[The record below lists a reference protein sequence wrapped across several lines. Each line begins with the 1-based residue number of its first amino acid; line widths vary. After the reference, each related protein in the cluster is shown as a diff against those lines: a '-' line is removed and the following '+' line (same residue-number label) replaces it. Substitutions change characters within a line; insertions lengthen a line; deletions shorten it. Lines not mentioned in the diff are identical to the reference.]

1 MFTINL
7 WYTELETRKTMEK
20 PVNKRD
26 ILDLQIADLS
36 FHGKGIAKLDTYT
49 IFVDDGIPGQIVKAK
64 IKRAKKSYAEAYIL
78 EIVER
83 SDFEI
88 DPPCNYHDHCGG
100 CKHQNI
106 PYDIQLKFFH
116 QQITD
121 LYKRLGG
128 FEDVVVNEVMGAKDI
143 YNYRNKMEFSFSPH
157 RWMTG
162 KFEEDK
168 PKDFALGLRAPGNYW
183 KSIDINECL
192 IAPKESKMIMHLVRD
207 FAYKNN
213 LSLYD
218 QHEHVGLLR
227 HLMIRKGVNTDQLM
241 VNIVTSKNKPEIF
254 QPLAEQIVEEF
265 PNITSIMHT
274 VATNKSGTTIPEVQN
289 VLHGRDFIEDKLGDL
304 TYRISAA
311 SFFQTNT
318 EMAKV
323 LYNEIRKTANIQK
336 DENVWDLYCGTGSIG
351 LFVAPD
357 AKTVTG
363 IEIIKDA
370 VHDAVNNAKNN
381 NINNVEFLHGNLD
394 NLFEKQPKL
403 ATQLPKPDVLIV
415 DPPRSGL
422 HPKLVNQ
429 IIDLNPHRII
439 YVSCNP
445 ATQVRDLKL
454 LNENAGYKIDSVQP
468 VDMFP
473 HTPHIE
479 VVTGL
484 SK

>member
-1 MFTINL
+1 
-7 WYTELETRKTMEK
+7 MEER
-20 PVNKRD
+20 PVKKQD

-36 FHGKGIAKLDTYT
+36 FHGKGIAKLDSYT
-49 IFVDDGIPGQIVKAK
+49 IFVDDGIPGQKVKAK

-78 EIVER
+78 EILEK

-121 LYKRLGG
+121 LYHRLGG
-128 FEDVVVNEVMGAKDI
+128 FSNLEINEVIGADDI
-143 YNYRNKMEFSFSPH
+143 YNYRNKMEFSFSPQ
-157 RWMTG
+157 RWWIDNID
-162 KFEEDK
+162 EDK
-168 PKDFALGLRAPGNYW
+168 PKDFALGLRAAGNFW
-183 KSIDINECL
+183 KSIDLNSCK
-192 IAPKESKMIMHLVRD
+192 IAPVESDKIMGMVRKY
-207 FAYKNN
+207 ALENN
-213 LSLYD
+213 LSPYD
-218 QHEHVGLLR
+218 QREHVGLLR
-227 HLMIRKGVNTDQLM
+227 HLMIRKGFNTDQLM
-241 VNIVTSKNKPEIF
+241 VNFVTSKNKPELF
-254 QPLAEQIVEEF
+254 EPLAKQIVAEF

-289 VLHGRDFIEDKLGDL
+289 VLHGRGFIEDKLGDL
-304 TYRISAA
+304 TYKISAA

-318 EMAKV
+318 KMAEK
-323 LYNEIRKTANIQK
+323 LYSEIRKTANIQK

-351 LFVAPD
+351 LYVAPD

-381 NINNVEFLHGNLD
+381 NITNVEFLHGNLD

-403 ATQLPKPDVLIV
+403 ASQLPKPDVLIV

-429 IIDLNPHRII
+429 IINLNPQRIV

>member
-1 MFTINL
+1 MLSHHDSIFYL
-7 WYTELETRKTMEK
+7 RVMMEER
-20 PVNKRD
+20 PVKKRD
-26 ILDLQIADLS
+26 ILNLQIADLS
-36 FHGKGIAKLDTYT
+36 FHGKGIAKLETYT
-49 IFVDDGIPGQIVKAK
+49 IFVDDGIPGQTVKAK

-88 DPPCNYHDHCGG
+88 DPPCAYHEYCGG

-121 LYKRLGG
+121 LYHRLGG
-128 FEDVVVNEVMGAKDI
+128 FPDVKINSVIGAEEI
-143 YNYRNKMEFSFSPH
+143 YHYRNKMEFSFSPQ
-157 RWMTG
+157 RWLMDN
-162 KFEEDK
+162 FEEDK
-168 PKDFALGLRAPGNYW
+168 PKDFALGLRAPGNFW
-183 KSIDINECL
+183 KSIDLNTCK
-192 IAPKESKMIMHLVRD
+192 IAPIESGKIMELVRKY
-207 FAYKNN
+207 ALKKN
-213 LSLYD
+213 LSPYD
-218 QHEHVGLLR
+218 QREHVGLLR
-227 HLMIRKGVNTDQLM
+227 HLMIRKGYNTDQLM
-241 VNIVTSKNKPEIF
+241 VNIVTSKNKPELF
-254 QPLAEQIVEEF
+254 EALAEQIVTEF

-274 VATNKSGTTIPEVQN
+274 VATNKSGTTIPEIQN
-289 VLHGRDFIEDKLGDL
+289 VLHGRGFIEDKLGDL
-304 TYRISAA
+304 TYKISAA

-318 EMAKV
+318 QMAEK
-323 LYNEIRKTANIQK
+323 LYGEIRKTANIQK

-381 NINNVEFLHGNLD
+381 NITNVEFLHGNLD

-403 ATQLPKPDVLIV
+403 ASQLPKPDVLIV

-422 HPKLVNQ
+422 HPKFVNQ
-429 IIDLNPHRII
+429 IIGLNPQRIV